1 MKELKEIYDVFL
13 TTSKNE
19 TDIQQLIA
27 TIESN
32 GYKRNTAQPLI
43 WYYDEFL
50 RSITIDLRNNIVS
63 YQSLIEQLK
72 EGYVLNKKQY
82 PNYTTEQH
90 EQLLCESIVQRP
102 EYKSLIESGM
112 I

>member
-19 TDIQQLIA
+19 TDIQQLIG
-27 TIESN
+27 TIECN
-32 GYKRNTAQPLI
+32 GYKKQTAYPLI
-43 WYYDEFL
+43 WYYDKFL

-72 EGYVLNKKQY
+72 EGYELNKKQY

-90 EQLLCESIVQRP
+90 EMLLCKSIIAHP
-102 EYKSLIESGM
+102 EYKELTELGI